1 MCSKS
6 LTPFLLYISESD
18 KKKKKQLKR
27 IQLQSRIPSLIS
39 SQTSL
44 PSSRKSG
51 RLSGKGKKREGASE
65 NNAIEIEDSSS
76 SSSDDESVDS
86 DSTEAVGEVRL
97 GHNLLYF

>member
-76 SSSDDESVDS
+76 SSDDESVDS
-86 DSTEAVGEVRL
+86 DSTEAVGEVPL
-97 GHNLLYF
+97 GHNPLYF